1 MANVAFLIRSKVK
14 QVLEIKQ
21 SRKQKGKTKE
31 NRKINKLEKYI
42 TKVMTVIACLLNKMQ
57 RRKAE

>member
-1 MANVAFLIRSKVK
+1 MAFLIRSKVE
-14 QVLEIKQ
+14 QLLEIKPNA

-31 NRKINKLEKYI
+31 NRKINKLEKHI